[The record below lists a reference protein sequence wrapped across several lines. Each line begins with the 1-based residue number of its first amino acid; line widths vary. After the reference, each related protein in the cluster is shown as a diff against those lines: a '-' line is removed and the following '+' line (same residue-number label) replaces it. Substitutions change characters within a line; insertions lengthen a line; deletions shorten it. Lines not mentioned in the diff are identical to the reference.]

1 MSAGEKQKRS
11 DMVFEEISGMAAPE
25 EPRPGSSGAPAHER
39 ADADSIDITR
49 LASEIDSLTGVSG
62 SAKPSA
68 PDATRAAEAV
78 ASPDRSHA
86 AAPVKG
92 GFAESFFYSDILN
105 SDRDFVVLGVHGVGD
120 ANENN
125 LFQYINARLQD
136 PALMAALSAPK
147 ADVRSAE
154 VVAAPSSVSA
164 EAFSPDAIGYEV
176 ISITDMPDEVYRSI
190 FNAGGDDVSLEDDDQ
205 NLSGDYELVDTGREQ
220 FVDLDLIFGL
230 PGGGDYSRG
239 ADGSPRSGHAPPLNM
254 SPGKVSAKNPRVAQS
269 EEFDPAVIKVEIPAE
284 DDQTLTDPF
293 VLHPVDL
300 REAEKIASEEILFLS
315 EDDLIEELESI
326 DLTPVEEA
334 PPAPA
339 VAAES
344 KLRVEF
350 FNRLGQMADEEIA
363 DIESDISAER
373 ALIIEERVDDIRQE
387 LSAARLAEDRTRP
400 KPVEDITSRIV
411 ILEDEESV
419 HAALS
424 RIDVTKKEDMKRLLH
439 YLDGLFEK
447 LPEDTVKRFAE
458 SEYFD
463 LYVSVMNDLEA

>member
-25 EPRPGSSGAPAHER
+25 EPRPATKVVPPHER
-39 ADADSIDITR
+39 SDADSVDITR
-49 LASEIDSLTGVSG
+49 LASEIDSLTGVAG
-62 SAKPSA
+62 SALPST
-68 PDATRAAEAV
+68 PGTIRAAEV
-78 ASPDRSHA
+78 IASSDRPHA
-86 AAPVKG
+86 AQPVKG

-105 SDRDFVVLGVHGVGD
+105 SDRDFVILGVHGVGD
-120 ANENN
+120 ANEKN
-125 LFQYINARLQD
+125 LFQYISARLQD
-136 PALMAALSAPK
+136 PALMEALSAPK
-147 ADVRSAE
+147 TDVRSAE
-154 VVAAPSSVSA
+154 VIGTPATVSA
-164 EAFSPDAIGYEV
+164 GTFNPEAIGYEV

-190 FNAGGDDVSLEDDDQ
+190 FNAGGDDVALEDDDQ
-205 NLSGDYELVDTGREQ
+205 SLSGDYELVDTGREQ

-239 ADGSPRSGHAPPLNM
+239 ADAFSRSGHTPALDM
-254 SPGKVSAKNPRVAQS
+254 APGKVSAKKPRIAQND
-269 EEFDPAVIKVEIPAE
+269 EFDPAVIKVEIPAE
-284 DDQTLTDPF
+284 DDQILTDPF

-300 REAEKIASEEILFLS
+300 REAEKIANEEILFLS

-334 PPAPA
+334 PPAPP

-350 FNRLGQMADEEIA
+350 FNRLGQLADEEIA
-363 DIESDISAER
+363 DIESDISADR

-387 LSAARLAEDRTRP
+387 LSAARLAEDRTKP

-424 RIDVTKKEDMKRLLH
+424 GIDVSKKEDMKRLLH